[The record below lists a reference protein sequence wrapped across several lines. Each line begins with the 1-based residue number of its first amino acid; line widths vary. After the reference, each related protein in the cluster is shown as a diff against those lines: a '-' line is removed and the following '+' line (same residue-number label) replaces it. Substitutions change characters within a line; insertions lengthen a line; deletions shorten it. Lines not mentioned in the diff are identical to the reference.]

1 MVIYQKNAESR
12 NMTAIYLLKKE
23 NMKKFLMICILIMLY
38 SLCGCS
44 KEADNGSA
52 SVDIAD
58 HRDSIREDSD
68 MPDDCDIA
76 DGSGEETEVDASNR
90 TMISE
95 ALHIDENSRSIRFI
109 LGCLNTIG
117 AGQIQSVESIVDEG
131 EKAIDLIAEDGT
143 SYRIYLSGSGSV
155 ESVKNLDTNEWP
167 IQSER

>member
-1 MVIYQKNAESR
+1 MYQKNAER
-12 NMTAIYLLKKE
+12 KFKNKTTIFLLKKE
-23 NMKKFLMICILIMLY
+23 NVEKLLMIFILIMLY

-44 KEADNGSA
+44 READNGLE
-52 SVDIAD
+52 SVDAANHGYPI
-58 HRDSIREDSD
+58 SGDSD

-76 DGSGEETEVDASNR
+76 DGYEEETEVDAINR
-90 TMISE
+90 TVIAE
-95 ALHIDENSRSIRFI
+95 VLHIDENSRNIRFI

-117 AGQIQSVESIVDEG
+117 AGQIQSAESIVAEG

-143 SYRIYLSGSGSV
+143 NYRIYLSGSGSV